1 MAHQSKKNK
10 QKKNQSKPELSG
22 EALMAD
28 ALRRISNINGKS
40 VESISGNTFDQQIT
54 QNNSTKLKLITDLP
68 QKEEK
73 TPSGIPALNDE
84 GVIVS
89 SQRDYVDLKIGKEIL
104 NFEKKL
110 IREISDGK
118 SSIQKWGIGLI
129 IGAILAA
136 SATMVTMQLFS
147 TQQLKDFIS
156 INFTEKFERAIN
168 ETNTNV
174 MLLEK
179 EQKSLIKTVEGM
191 KNTTK
196 GNKQ

>member
-1 MAHQSKKNK
+1 MAYQSKKNK

-28 ALRRISNINGKS
+28 ALRRILNISGKS
-40 VESISGNTFDQQIT
+40 IASISSNTFDQQII
-54 QNNSTKLKLITDLP
+54 QNNSAKLKLTTDLP

-73 TPSGIPALNDE
+73 TPSGIPTLNDE

-104 NFEKKL
+104 NFETKL

-118 SSIQKWGIGLI
+118 SSIQRWGIGLI
-129 IGAILAA
+129 IAAIFAA

-156 INFTEKFERAIN
+156 TNFTEKFERAIN

-174 MLLEK
+174 MLLEE
-179 EQKSLIKTVEGM
+179 EQKSLKKTVEGL

-196 GNKQ
+196 KNKQ

>member
-1 MAHQSKKNK
+1 MAYQSKKNK

-28 ALRRISNINGKS
+28 ALRRIANINGKS
-40 VESISGNTFDQQIT
+40 IESISGNTFDQQII
-54 QNNSTKLKLITDLP
+54 QNNSAKLKLITDLP

-73 TPSGIPALNDE
+73 TPSGIPTLNDE

-89 SQRDYVDLKIGKEIL
+89 SQRDYVDLKIGKEFL
-104 NFEKKL
+104 NFETKL

-118 SSIQKWGIGLI
+118 SSIQRWGIGLI
-129 IGAILAA
+129 IAAILGAF
-136 SATMVTMQLFS
+136 ATMVTMQLFS

-156 INFTEKFERAIN
+156 TNFTEKFERAIN

-179 EQKSLIKTVEGM
+179 EQKSLKKTVEVL
-191 KNTTK
+191 KKTTK